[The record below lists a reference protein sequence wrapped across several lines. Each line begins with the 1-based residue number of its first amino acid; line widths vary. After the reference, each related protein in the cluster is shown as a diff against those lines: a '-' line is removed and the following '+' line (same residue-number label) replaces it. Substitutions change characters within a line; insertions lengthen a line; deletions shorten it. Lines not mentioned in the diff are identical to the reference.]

1 MSTRKKPVSFVD
13 AADIY
18 LETASPTEV
27 RDLAV
32 MVATYSKAR
41 KLDFRV
47 TVADV
52 IQPKENDVQ
61 GKP

>member
-1 MSTRKKPVSFVD
+1 MSRTKKVSFVD

-18 LETASPTEV
+18 LETASATEV

-41 KLDFRV
+41 KLPFRV
-47 TVADV
+47 TVTDV
-52 IQPKENDVQ
+52 VAPPKGENVK
-61 GKP
+61 G

>member
-1 MSTRKKPVSFVD
+1 MSKRKKPVSFVD

-18 LETASPTEV
+18 LETASATEV

-41 KLDFRV
+41 KLPFRV
-47 TVADV
+47 TVTDS
-52 IQPKENDVQ
+52 PKEND
-61 GKP
+61 GTAKD